1 MAERQIL
8 LNPIGIGR
16 VDQRRACQ
24 AAPALRVFGLQQMP
38 LAGAWTEHFSTSGD
52 LEPLRD

>member
-8 LNPIGIGR
+8 LNPINIGR

-24 AAPALRVFGLQQMP
+24 GAPTLRVFGLQQMP

-52 LEPLRD
+52 LEPLRG